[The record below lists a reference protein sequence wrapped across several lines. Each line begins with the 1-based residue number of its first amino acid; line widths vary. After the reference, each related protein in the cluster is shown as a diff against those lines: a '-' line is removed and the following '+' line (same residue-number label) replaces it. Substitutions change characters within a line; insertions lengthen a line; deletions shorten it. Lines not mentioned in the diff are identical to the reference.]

1 MSPVGAGLSGGRR
14 GGAQKIPRPPT
25 IRLGPPAPWAELP
38 PDAVRLPLG
47 EVRSRCLAFPAPARP
62 PHVTD
67 VQAAA
72 VLVPL
77 FETAGETRLIL
88 TRRPETMP
96 SHRGDVAFP
105 GGKVQPGLDA
115 TRRDA
120 ALREAEEEIGL
131 PPAAVEVVAEL
142 DTISTVTSR
151 FLVAPF
157 VGIVEPLP
165 ELRADPREVERVFD
179 VALSELMAEGV
190 HRVEHWG
197 TGVLTREV
205 HIFELEDE
213 TVWGLTARI
222 LSGFLTL
229 LTGV

>member
-1 MSPVGAGLSGGRR
+1 M
-14 GGAQKIPRPPT
+14 
-25 IRLGPPAPWAELP
+25 
-38 PDAVRLPLG
+38 
-47 EVRSRCLAFPAPARP
+47 
-62 PHVTD
+62 
-67 VQAAA
+67 
-72 VLVPL
+72 PL
-77 FETAGETRLIL
+77 FEAGGETRVVL
-88 TRRPETMP
+88 TRRPDTMP

-105 GGKVQPGLDA
+105 GGKVHPEADPTLL
-115 TRRDA
+115 DA

-131 PPAAVEVVAEL
+131 PRAEVEIVAEL

-157 VGIVEPLP
+157 VGVLATLP
-165 ELRADPREVERVFD
+165 DLRPDHREVARLFD
-179 VALSELMAEGV
+179 VALSELMADGV

-197 TGVLTREV
+197 TGMLTSDV

-229 LTGV
+229 LTGH

>member
-1 MSPVGAGLSGGRR
+1 VSGGR
-14 GGAQKIPRPPT
+14 GGAQRIPRPPT
-25 IRLGPPAPWAELP
+25 IRLGAAAPWAG
-38 PDAVRLPLG
+38 LPLEARRLSLA
-47 EVRSRCLAFPAPARP
+47 EVRRRCRAFPAPPQP
-62 PHVTD
+62 PRVPGN
-67 VQAAA
+67 QAAA

-77 FETAGETRLIL
+77 FEAGGETRVVL
-88 TRRPETMP
+88 TRRPDTMP

-105 GGKVQPGLDA
+105 GGKVHPEADPTLL
-115 TRRDA
+115 DA

-131 PPAAVEVVAEL
+131 PRAAVEVVAEL

-157 VGIVEPLP
+157 VGVLAALP
-165 ELRADPREVERVFD
+165 ELRPDPREVERIFD
-179 VALSELMAEGV
+179 VPLSELMADGV

-197 TGVLTREV
+197 TGVLTRDV
-205 HIFELEDE
+205 HLFELEDE

-229 LTGV
+229 LTGH

>member
-1 MSPVGAGLSGGRR
+1 MNRGR

-25 IRLGPPAPWAELP
+25 IRPGPAAAWAGLP
-38 PDAVRLPLG
+38 PDAVRLPLA
-47 EVRSRCLAFPAPARP
+47 EVRRRCLAFPAPP
-62 PHVTD
+62 QTPYVSD

-77 FETAGETRLIL
+77 FESDGETRVVL
-88 TRRPETMP
+88 TRRPDTMP

-105 GGKVQPGLDA
+105 GGKVHPGIDA
-115 TRRDA
+115 TLRDA

-131 PPAAVEVVAEL
+131 PRSAVEVVAEL

-157 VGIVEPLP
+157 VGVLAAPP
-165 ELRADPREVERVFD
+165 ELRPDPREVERVFD
-179 VALSELMAEGV
+179 VALSELMGEGV
-190 HRVEHWG
+190 HRVEQWG

-229 LTGV
+229 ITGV

>member
-1 MSPVGAGLSGGRR
+1 VP

-25 IRLGPPAPWAELP
+25 IRLGAAAPWAGLP
-38 PDAVRLPLG
+38 PEAVRLPLD
-47 EVRSRCLAFPAPARP
+47 EVRRRCLTFPKPAPRP
-62 PHVTD
+62 QVPD

-72 VLVPL
+72 VLLPL
-77 FETAGETRLIL
+77 FEASGETRVVL
-88 TRRPETMP
+88 TRRPDTMP

-105 GGKVQPGLDA
+105 GGKYHAGTDPALV
-115 TRRDA
+115 DA

-131 PPAAVEVVAEL
+131 PKAAVEVVAEL

-157 VGIVEPLP
+157 VGVVAEPP

-179 VALSELMAEGV
+179 VGLAELMVEGV

-197 TGVLTREV
+197 TGVLTQDV

-222 LSGFLTL
+222 LAGFLTL
-229 LTGV
+229 LTGH

>member
-1 MSPVGAGLSGGRR
+1 MTARR

-25 IRLGPPAPWAELP
+25 IRLGGPASWAGLP
-38 PDAVRLPLG
+38 PEARRLPLT
-47 EVRSRCLAFPAPARP
+47 EVRRRCLAVPAPPAAPRIP
-62 PHVTD
+62 GN
-67 VQAAA
+67 QAAA

-77 FETAGETRLIL
+77 FEAAGETRVVL
-88 TRRPETMP
+88 TRRPDTMP

-105 GGKVQPGLDA
+105 GGKAHPEIDPTLL
-115 TRRDA
+115 DA

-131 PPAAVEVVAEL
+131 PRSASEIVAEL
-142 DTISTVTSR
+142 ETISTVTSR

-157 VGIVEPLP
+157 VGVLAVPP
-165 ELRADPREVERVFD
+165 ELRPDPREVERVFD
-179 VALSELMAEGV
+179 VALSELMADGV

-197 TGVLTREV
+197 TGVLTRDV

-222 LSGFLTL
+222 LAGFLTL
-229 LTGV
+229 LTSL

>member
-1 MSPVGAGLSGGRR
+1 MSVRR

-25 IRLGPPAPWAELP
+25 IRLGAAAPWAGLP
-38 PDAVRLPLG
+38 PEATRLPLA
-47 EVRSRCLAFPAPARP
+47 EVRRRCLAFPEPERP
-62 PHVTD
+62 PPVAD

-77 FETAGETRLIL
+77 FEAGGETRVVL
-88 TRRPETMP
+88 TRRPESMP

-105 GGKVQPGLDA
+105 GGKVHPEVDRTLV
-115 TRRDA
+115 DA
-120 ALREAEEEIGL
+120 AVREAEEEIGL
-131 PPAAVEVVAEL
+131 SPTAVEVVAEL

-157 VGIVEPLP
+157 VGVVAEPP
-165 ELRADPREVERVFD
+165 ELRPDPREVERVFD
-179 VALSELMAEGV
+179 VALSELMADGV
-190 HRVEHWG
+190 HREEQWG
-197 TGVLTREV
+197 TGVLTRDV

-222 LSGFLTL
+222 LSRFLTL
-229 LTGV
+229 LTSI

>member
-1 MSPVGAGLSGGRR
+1 VSGGRR

-25 IRLGPPAPWAELP
+25 IRLGPAAPWAGLSPE
-38 PDAVRLPLG
+38 AVRLPLA
-47 EVRSRCLAFPAPARP
+47 EVRRRCLAFPAPARP
-62 PHVTD
+62 PQVFD

-77 FETAGETRLIL
+77 FEAGGETRVIL
-88 TRRPETMP
+88 TRRPDTMP

-105 GGKVQPGLDA
+105 GGKAHPEIDPTL
-115 TRRDA
+115 RDA
-120 ALREAEEEIGL
+120 ALREAEEEVGL
-131 PPAAVEVVAEL
+131 PRVAVEVVAEL

-157 VGIVEPLP
+157 VGVVGERF
-165 ELRADPREVERVFD
+165 ELRPDPREVERVFD
-179 VALSELMAEGV
+179 VALSELMADGV

-197 TGVLTREV
+197 TGVLTRDV

>member
-1 MSPVGAGLSGGRR
+1 MSGGRR

-25 IRLGPPAPWAELP
+25 IRLGPAAPWAGLP
-38 PDAVRLPLG
+38 PEAVRLPLD
-47 EVRSRCLAFPAPARP
+47 EVRRRCRAFPVPQSP
-62 PHVTD
+62 PPELSD

-72 VLVPL
+72 VLIPVL
-77 FETAGETRLIL
+77 EAGGETRVVL
-88 TRRPETMP
+88 TRRPDTMP

-105 GGKVQPGLDA
+105 GGKVHPEIDPSL
-115 TRRDA
+115 RDA

-131 PPAAVEVVAEL
+131 PRTAVEVVAEL
-142 DTISTVTSR
+142 TPISTVTSR

-157 VGIVEPLP
+157 VGVLAAPP
-165 ELRADPREVERVFD
+165 ELRPDPREVARVFD

-190 HRVEHWG
+190 HRVEQWG

-229 LTGV
+229 LTGF

>member
-1 MSPVGAGLSGGRR
+1 
-14 GGAQKIPRPPT
+14 
-25 IRLGPPAPWAELP
+25 
-38 PDAVRLPLG
+38 LPLA
-47 EVRSRCLAFPAPARP
+47 EVRRRCRTFPVPEPSKAPN
-62 PHVTD
+62 VSD

-77 FETAGETRLIL
+77 FEADGETRVVL
-88 TRRPETMP
+88 TRRPDTMP

-105 GGKVQPGLDA
+105 GGKVHPEIDPTLQ
-115 TRRDA
+115 DA

-131 PPAAVEVVAEL
+131 PRTAVEVVAEL

-157 VGIVEPLP
+157 VGVLAEPP
-165 ELRADPREVERVFD
+165 ELRPDPREVERVFD
-179 VALSELMAEGV
+179 VRLSELMAEGV

-197 TGVLTREV
+197 TGVLTRDV

>member
-1 MSPVGAGLSGGRR
+1 MSGRR
-14 GGAQKIPRPPT
+14 GGAQRIPRPPT
-25 IRLGPPAPWAELP
+25 IRLGPPSPWAALP
-38 PDAVRLPLG
+38 ADALRLPVA
-47 EVRSRCLAFPAPARP
+47 EVRRRCLAFPAPPQP
-62 PHVTD
+62 PHPSD

-77 FETAGETRLIL
+77 FEAGGETRVVL
-88 TRRPETMP
+88 TRRPDTMP

-105 GGKVQPGLDA
+105 GGKVHPETDA
-115 TRRDA
+115 TLRDA
-120 ALREAEEEIGL
+120 ALRETEEEIGL
-131 PPAAVEVVAEL
+131 PRAAVEIVAEL

-157 VGIVEPLP
+157 VGVLAEPP
-165 ELRADPREVERVFD
+165 ELRPDPREVERVFD
-179 VALSELMAEGV
+179 VALAELMAEGV

-197 TGVLTREV
+197 TGVLTRDI

>member
-1 MSPVGAGLSGGRR
+1 MNGGRR

-25 IRLGPPAPWAELP
+25 IRLGPAAPWAALP
-38 PDAVRLPLG
+38 PEAVRLPLD
-47 EVRSRCLAFPAPARP
+47 EVRRRCLAFPPPARP

-77 FETAGETRLIL
+77 FEAGGETRVVL

-105 GGKVQPGLDA
+105 GGKVHPEIDPTL
-115 TRRDA
+115 RDA
-120 ALREAEEEIGL
+120 ALREAEEEVGL

-157 VGIVEPLP
+157 VGVVEGPL
-165 ELRADPREVERVFD
+165 EVRADPREVERVFD
-179 VALSELMAEGV
+179 VALSELMADGV

-197 TGVLTREV
+197 TGVLTRDV

>member
-1 MSPVGAGLSGGRR
+1 M
-14 GGAQKIPRPPT
+14 
-25 IRLGPPAPWAELP
+25 
-38 PDAVRLPLG
+38 
-47 EVRSRCLAFPAPARP
+47 
-62 PHVTD
+62 
-67 VQAAA
+67 
-72 VLVPL
+72 LVPL
-77 FETAGETRLIL
+77 FEAGGETRVVL

-105 GGKVQPGLDA
+105 GGKVHPEVDPTLL
-115 TRRDA
+115 DA

-131 PPAAVEVVAEL
+131 SRSAVEIVAEL

-157 VGIVEPLP
+157 VGVLADFP
-165 ELRADPREVERVFD
+165 ELRPDPREVERVFD
-179 VALSELMAEGV
+179 VALSELMADGV

-197 TGVLTREV
+197 TGVLTRDV

-229 LTGV
+229 LTSNERVGP

>member
-1 MSPVGAGLSGGRR
+1 LS
-14 GGAQKIPRPPT
+14 
-25 IRLGPPAPWAELP
+25 
-38 PDAVRLPLG
+38 
-47 EVRSRCLAFPAPARP
+47 
-62 PHVTD
+62 D

-77 FETAGETRLIL
+77 FEAGGETRVVL

-105 GGKVQPGLDA
+105 GGKVHPEIDPTL
-115 TRRDA
+115 RDA

-131 PPAAVEVVAEL
+131 PPPAVEVVAEL
-142 DTISTVTSR
+142 EPISTVTSR

-157 VGIVEPLP
+157 VGVVNELP
-165 ELRADPREVERVFD
+165 QLRADPREVERVFD
-179 VALSELMAEGV
+179 VALSELMGEGV

-197 TGVLTREV
+197 TGVLTRDV
-205 HIFELEDE
+205 HIFELDDE

-229 LTGV
+229 ITGV

>member
-1 MSPVGAGLSGGRR
+1 MP
-14 GGAQKIPRPPT
+14 PRPPPG
-25 IRLGPPAPWAELP
+25 I
-38 PDAVRLPLG
+38 
-47 EVRSRCLAFPAPARP
+47 S
-62 PHVTD
+62 D

-77 FETAGETRLIL
+77 FEAGGETRVVL
-88 TRRPETMP
+88 TRRPDTMP

-105 GGKVQPGLDA
+105 GGKVHPEVDPTLL
-115 TRRDA
+115 DA

-131 PPAAVEVVAEL
+131 SRTAVEVVAEL

-157 VGIVEPLP
+157 VGVLAAPP
-165 ELRADPREVERVFD
+165 ELRPDPREVERVFD
-179 VALSELMAEGV
+179 VALSELMADDV

-197 TGVLTREV
+197 TGVLTRDV

-229 LTGV
+229 LTGL

>member
-1 MSPVGAGLSGGRR
+1 MSGRR
-14 GGAQKIPRPPT
+14 GGAQRIPRPPT
-25 IRLGPPAPWAELP
+25 IRVGPSAPWAALP
-38 PDAVRLPLG
+38 AAAVRLPLA
-47 EVRSRCLAFPAPARP
+47 EVRRRCLSFPPPPRP
-62 PHVTD
+62 PDMSD

-72 VLVPL
+72 VLIPL
-77 FETAGETRLIL
+77 FEAHGETRVVL
-88 TRRPETMP
+88 TRRPDTMP

-105 GGKVQPGLDA
+105 GGKVHPDLDPSL
-115 TRRDA
+115 RDA

-131 PPAAVEVVAEL
+131 SPAAVEVVAEL

-157 VGIVEPLP
+157 VGVLAEPP
-165 ELRADPREVERVFD
+165 ELRPDPREVERVFD
-179 VALSELMAEGV
+179 VALSELMAAGV

-197 TGVLTREV
+197 TGVLTRDV

>member
-1 MSPVGAGLSGGRR
+1 MPLAEVRR
-14 GGAQKIPRPPT
+14 RCLGFPQPPRPPG
-25 IRLGPPAPWAELP
+25 I
-38 PDAVRLPLG
+38 
-47 EVRSRCLAFPAPARP
+47 S
-62 PHVTD
+62 D

-77 FETAGETRLIL
+77 FEAGGETRIVL
-88 TRRPETMP
+88 TRRPDTMP

-105 GGKVQPGLDA
+105 GGKVHPEVDPTL
-115 TRRDA
+115 RDA

-131 PPAAVEVVAEL
+131 PRTAVEVVAEL
-142 DTISTVTSR
+142 DPISTVTSR

-157 VGIVEPLP
+157 VGVLDPVAAPP
-165 ELRADPREVERVFD
+165 ELRPDAREVARVFD
-179 VALSELMAEGV
+179 VALSDLMAEGV

-205 HIFELEDE
+205 HIFELDDE

-229 LTGV
+229 LIGD

>member
-1 MSPVGAGLSGGRR
+1 VSGPR

-25 IRLGPPAPWAELP
+25 IRLGDPAPWAGLS
-38 PDAVRLPLG
+38 PDAVRLPLD
-47 EVRSRCLAFPAPARP
+47 EVRRRCLGFPRP
-62 PHVTD
+62 PQAPRVPGN
-67 VQAAA
+67 QAAA

-77 FETAGETRLIL
+77 FETGGETRVVL
-88 TRRPETMP
+88 TRRPDTMP

-105 GGKVQPGLDA
+105 GGKVHPEVDA
-115 TRRDA
+115 TLLDA

-131 PPAAVEVVAEL
+131 ERAAVEVVAEL

-157 VGIVEPLP
+157 VGVVASPP
-165 ELRADPREVERVFD
+165 VLRPDPREVARVFD
-179 VALSELMAEGV
+179 VALSDLMAEGV

-197 TGVLTREV
+197 TGVLTRDV

-229 LTGV
+229 LTSL